1 MNTAGKNDICPL
13 CHGRGII
20 ILDKDKAAPCN
31 CMLHRK
37 IQVKFQKARIS
48 QEMLKCNF
56 GQFKTRYYSKNLKD
70 SVNGKTYFE
79 IASMT
84 FKGVRGFVKDVLV
97 NPHADGLLITGPVGS
112 GKTFLACAAAN
123 ALIDNGLEVLF
134 VIVPDLLD
142 QIRASYDTSNS
153 DTEHDLMDS
162 ARSVAVLILDD
173 LGAHNYTDWV
183 RNKLYTIINYRL
195 NNRLPTLITTNLDL
209 QDLEQYLGQ
218 RTTSRIVQ
226 MCKFY
231 RLLIETDI
239 RIMTRR
245 ERDTNIS

>member
-1 MNTAGKNDICPL
+1 MHTARKNDICPL

-20 ILDKDKAAPCN
+20 IIDKDRAAPCN

-37 IQVKFQKARIS
+37 IQVKFKKARIS
-48 QEMLKCNF
+48 QEMLKCSF

-84 FKGVRGFVKDVLV
+84 LSGVREFVKDVLE
-97 NPHADGLLITGPVGS
+97 NPSADGLLITGPVGS

-134 VIVPDLLD
+134 VVVPDLLD
-142 QIRASYDTSNS
+142 QIRASYDTSS
-153 DTEHDLMDS
+153 PDTEHDLMDT

-173 LGAHNYTDWV
+173 LGAHNYTDWAK
-183 RNKLYTIINYRL
+183 NKLYTIINYRL
-195 NNRLPTLITTNLDL
+195 NNRLPTLITSNLDL
-209 QDLEQYLGQ
+209 NDLEQYLGQ
-218 RTTSRIVQ
+218 RTTSRIIQ

-231 RLLIETDI
+231 RLLVETDI
-239 RIMTRR
+239 RMLMRR
-245 ERDTNIS
+245 ERDTHV